1 MQNIDASDDFVIED
15 SETTTKK
22 ALRDKIL
29 ETSSSLKGISL
40 ERIHS
45 ILESLSD
52 DLRTAMATS
61 SLECYDTL
69 VELDNLCYEAE
80 IRQTMN
86 YVKEVKDLVL
96 LYEQEA
102 FSDT

>member
-15 SETTTKK
+15 SETTMRKE
-22 ALRDKIL
+22 LRDKML
-29 ETSSSLKGISL
+29 DASSTLQGMSL

-45 ILESLSD
+45 ALEALSD
-52 DLRTAMATS
+52 DLRNAMATS

-80 IRQTMN
+80 VRQRMN
-86 YVKEVKDLVL
+86 YAKEVKDLIL

-102 FSDT
+102 LSDI